1 LAHPLLF
8 LLIAVRPIQY
18 DDLAPFSNVVD
29 FQAIWKTLHLPKL
42 PATFCH
48 VGLLG
53 WHCHNGS
60 MLPWNPQ
67 SLIPKDQMPPMPA
80 NVSCVIC
87 PQGWKGVRKS
97 VLDVLLDF
105 PIVQATGRLPAGS
118 YYDMQELKAAA
129 KVVAAASGSGAKQQG
144 PHKTTA
150 VLNYHGNSP
159 DRG

>member
-1 LAHPLLF
+1 M
-8 LLIAVRPIQY
+8 RPIQY
-18 DDLAPFSNVVD
+18 DDLAPLANVVD
-29 FQAIWKTLHLPKL
+29 FQAIWKALHLPKL

-60 MLPWNPQ
+60 MQPWNPQ

-80 NVSCVIC
+80 NASCVIC

-97 VLDVLLDF
+97 VMDVLLDF

-118 YYDMQELKAAA
+118 YYDMQELRAAA
-129 KVVAAASGSGAKQQG
+129 QVVSAASGSTAKRQGANV
-144 PHKTTA
+144 TNVA
-150 VLNYHGNSP
+150 AAHGA
-159 DRG
+159 